1 MGTIVRRKYIE
12 IPNDYWTSTW
22 NGQYIIKESDAK
34 RTKRD

>member
-12 IPNDYWTSTW
+12 IPTDYWTSTW
-22 NGQYIIKESDAK
+22 DGQYIIKESDAK